1 MFENHRMP
9 RLFARSRTPNDG
21 LFVESLFDNAKNAL
35 AYPCRF
41 LDREEAVDQFNWLF
55 SWFNTEHLHSGS
67 DYVTPEQCHG
77 GLWKKLPLKEMPNF
91 NNSVC

>member
-1 MFENHRMP
+1 MQNVLVKKGPGVFLLN
-9 RLFARSRTPNDG
+9 
-21 LFVESLFDNAKNAL
+21 
-35 AYPCRF
+35 RF

-55 SWFNTEHLHSGS
+55 SWFNTEHLHSGD

-77 GLWKKLPLKEMPNF
+77 GLWEKLPLKEVSNS